1 MKLNEAAPLPTREKE
16 SPIQAPV
23 GRGRGGATSVDLFSY
38 TLPEE
43 LIAKHPTERRDGSRL
58 MVCPRGGGTVEHRL
72 FHQIIDYFRAGDLLL
87 LNDTRVIPARLV
99 GRKVTGGEVELLLV
113 RKICDGEKEQRWS
126 AMIKPSRGVRA
137 GTTIRF
143 PRGLTAEVARR
154 IDNGWWEVNLTASG
168 RIDSLVN
175 EVGRMPLPPYIKRP
189 STDNDRER
197 YQTVFAKREGAIAAP
212 TAGLHFTDEIL
223 HRLGEMGVEVRF
235 ITLHT
240 GPGTFMPV
248 RTDIVEDH
256 TMLPEHY
263 EIGAAT
269 FSAVMK
275 AKGEGRRVIAV
286 GSTATRAIEAAV
298 RDGFDSPTLAGSTGL
313 FIYPGYTF
321 RVIDGIITNF
331 HLPRSTLIMLVA
343 AFAGR
348 EATLRFYREAVRERY
363 RFFSYG
369 DAMLIL

>member
-1 MKLNEAAPLPTREKE
+1 MKLNEAAPLPMKEKE

-23 GRGRGGATSVDLFSY
+23 GHGRGGATSVDLFSY

-72 FHQIIDYFRAGDLLL
+72 FHQITDYFRAGDLLL

-126 AMIKPSRGVRA
+126 TMIKPSRGVRE
-137 GTTIRF
+137 GTIIRL
-143 PRGLTAEVARR
+143 PKGLTAEVVRR
-154 IDNGWWEVNLTASG
+154 VDNGWWEVNLTASE

-189 STDNDRER
+189 STNSDRER

-212 TAGLHFTDEIL
+212 TAGLHFTYEIL

-240 GPGTFMPV
+240 GPGTFIPV

-256 TMLPEHY
+256 TMFPEYY
-263 EIGAAT
+263 EIGAAI

-313 FIYPGYTF
+313 FIYPGYAF

-343 AFAGR
+343 AFVGR

>member
-1 MKLNEAAPLPTREKE
+1 MKEKE

-23 GRGRGGATSVDLFSY
+23 GHGRGGATSVDLFSY

-126 AMIKPSRGVRA
+126 AMIKPSRGVKE
-137 GTTIRF
+137 GTTILF
-143 PRGLTAEVARR
+143 PKGLTAEVVRR
-154 IDNGWWEVNLTASG
+154 IDNGWWKVNLTASG

-343 AFAGR
+343 AFVGR